1 MSRQSV
7 GQTVITLPRIPK
19 KHFHH
24 LPVWVYRFYV
34 AVSIMVH
41 VLVLI
46 VLSSIFIDLFTEW
59 TTPIDII
66 RQYVFGLKSR

>member
-1 MSRQSV
+1 M
-7 GQTVITLPRIPK
+7 
-19 KHFHH
+19 
-24 LPVWVYRFYV
+24 WVYRFYV
-34 AVSIMVH
+34 TVSIMVH
-41 VLVLI
+41 VLALI